1 MAHRVTLSG
10 FVAQSEETP
19 TPTVVPTATPTG
31 VPTTGPTELPTMAPT
46 FSPTA
51 PPTTHAEGMW
61 HTVTTGTAIRHIGIA
76 AFLLCVVYLVNYL
89 WCQNDTLDADTKND
103 IEWSLDEEP
112 EEGNLTP

>member
-1 MAHRVTLSG
+1 
-10 FVAQSEETP
+10 
-19 TPTVVPTATPTG
+19 
-31 VPTTGPTELPTMAPT
+31 MAPT

-112 EEGNLTP
+112 EEGNLTPKPIDLAAVDGKRKFSFVSSPRMAP